1 MSDGHDPDRPNWVEI
16 GPVTVKGEAPWFAP
30 WVYVVPAVGS
40 ALWVALVGPYDG
52 WWAALAA
59 VVAATFVYVAVTV
72 VVFVTGLTLGVISGW
87 RRHREY
93 KRDPRAFFEKRF
105 RRRRPPDSPPTG
117 PLGPEG

>member
-1 MSDGHDPDRPNWVEI
+1 MGDSRDPHEPRRVEI
-16 GPVTVKGEAPWFAP
+16 GPVTIEGEAPWFVP
-30 WVYVVPAVGS
+30 WIYVVPVVGS